1 MPLARF
7 QDETVKAALKVFS
20 SEGGPRR
27 FLVADEVGLGKTIVA
42 RTVIEKL
49 QALSPE
55 RRLNVFYVTSG
66 QAIAEQNRQR
76 LAGEGGAEQP
86 DDRLSLLATAPH
98 SAGRGVRVYALTPL
112 TSFPAVARGGRGRV
126 AERALLTILL
136 QRLRFRQEL
145 IDPGVKQQ
153 TWNNN
158 LTYWKRNFRRL
169 LSPNKLPAAFYRS
182 LTALLNTDDPLDL
195 LSAKSTQ
202 KGGRSYCLHA
212 MRCAL
217 ALTAL
222 RRKDVRPDLII
233 LDEFQKFPWVLHPE
247 SEKVDPMTAR
257 LIGNVYSG
265 DDKAR
270 PALLLLSAT
279 PYRLRSDNEGDSHR
293 EFYRV
298 ISFLAG
304 GGVPGERAAKK
315 LNDDFSVLRNGLFKL
330 GASENSTGIESREPL
345 DDVRDRIET
354 TLRKFV
360 ARTERADDPTY
371 AKVDSA
377 PPLLATLTSG
387 DIAVFD
393 DFARRFRQA
402 AETGNSSA
410 RRASGTVVP
419 LWHSVPYPMQ
429 TLGPS
434 YSAWNVARNITNR
447 PLSTGC
453 SLPTAGVKPGENHPK
468 LRRLLELFRQDST
481 NRLPWLAPTL
491 PWWELG
497 GDWANAGRSGK
508 LLIFSGFKA
517 SPGAISAILSQ
528 DIETELRGRSV
539 SYDRLWESSRFR
551 DPGVKPNPALY
562 SLFFPWPMLLEIQ
575 PPKRFGLTRAEAR
588 EAIKAKLIGL
598 LEGWSFDGA
607 GKPRPLWKLVSLV
620 CKVTP
625 LAEKVI
631 LAANVGRSNNSMEM
645 SVARWRKAAAAPK
658 ILSQREL
665 NLLSEFVL
673 AAPGV
678 VLARAFARHWPEARD
693 HQSLSK
699 LFEVAWGGLRPYLG
713 CRLFDGAL
721 APRDS
726 RKRRRRNVQ
735 DDQRAL
741 LAAII
746 EGNLESALDEN
757 FAMARR
763 SSPPNLTKV
772 LRELRQSLRL
782 HVGRTRLQAKPGTR
796 QSSAKPSGVNAL
808 PRSTNNY
815 RTHIA
820 IPFQVTEVE
829 GTLPG
834 EEGKPLH
841 QDVLRRAF
849 NSPFWPHTLVTTSV
863 GQEGLD
869 FHVWCDQLLHWDLPN
884 NPIDLE
890 QREGRINRF
899 AGLTIRRALTRD
911 PGKLLAKCPSDGS
924 PWAVIFDENHS
935 FTETSEKASGLAPWW
950 VLEGALPNTMVIEL
964 PLSRQVL
971 RLKRLRDDLL
981 FYRLALGQPDIRNF
995 VAKARTTLKS
1005 DDVARYVLDLSP
1017 LRLRSDRRKQ

>member
-7 QDETVKAALKVFS
+7 QEATVDAALKVLS
-20 SEGGPRR
+20 SEIGPRR

-42 RTVIEKL
+42 RTVIERL
-49 QALSPE
+49 QVLSPD
-55 RRLNVFYVTSG
+55 RRLNVFYITSG

-76 LAGEGGAEQP
+76 LAGEGGTEQP

-98 SAGRGVRVYALTPL
+98 SAGRGARVYALTPL

-126 AERALLTILL
+126 AERALLTVLL

-145 IDPGVKQQ
+145 IEPGVKPQ
-153 TWNNN
+153 TWNDNI
-158 LTYWKRNFRRL
+158 TYWKRNFRRL
-169 LSPNKLPAAFYRS
+169 LSPNKLPLAFHRS
-182 LTALLNTDDPLDL
+182 LTTLLNTDDPLDL
-195 LSAKSTQ
+195 LRAKSAD

-222 RRKDVRPDLII
+222 HRKDVHPDLII
-233 LDEFQKFPWVLHPE
+233 LDEFQKFPWVLHHD
-247 SEKVDPMTAR
+247 SEKVDAMTAQ
-257 LIGNVYSG
+257 LIGDLYSG
-265 DDKAR
+265 GGKTQ

-279 PYRLRSDNEGDSHR
+279 PYRLRSDKEGDSHR

-304 GGVPGERAAKK
+304 GGTPGERTVKK
-315 LNDDFSVLRNGLFKL
+315 LVEDFSVLRSGLFKL
-330 GASENSTGIESREPL
+330 GASESSTSIESREPL

-360 ARTERADDPTY
+360 ARTERTDDPTY
-371 AKVDSA
+371 AKVEAA
-377 PPLLATLTSG
+377 PPLLTTLTSG

-393 DFARRFRQA
+393 DFAWRFRQA
-402 AETGNSSA
+402 VETGNPSA

-434 YSAWNVARNITNR
+434 YRAWNVARAITNR
-447 PLSTGC
+447 PLSSGC
-453 SLPTAGVKPGENHPK
+453 SLPAAGVKPGESHPK
-468 LRRLLELFRQDST
+468 LRRLSEYLRQDSS
-481 NRLPWLAPTL
+481 NRLPWLPPTL

-497 GDWANAGRSGK
+497 GDWAKAGRLGK

-517 SPGAISAILSQ
+517 SPSAISAILSQ
-528 DIETELRGRSV
+528 DIEKELRGRSI

-551 DPGVKPNPALY
+551 DPGIKPNPALY

-575 PPKRFGLTRAEAR
+575 PPKQLNLTRAEAR
-588 EAIKAKLIGL
+588 QAIKAQFVGRLN
-598 LEGWSFDGA
+598 GWRFDGA

-625 LAEKVI
+625 LVEKVI
-631 LAANVGRSNNSMEM
+631 DGANVGRSNSSLAM
-645 SVARWRKAAAAPK
+645 SVAKWRNAAAAPK
-658 ILSQREL
+658 MLSQREL
-665 NLLSEFVL
+665 DLLSEFAL

-678 VLARAFARHWPEARD
+678 VLARAFIRHWPESRD
-693 HQSLSK
+693 HQSLSQ
-699 LFEVAWGGLRPYLG
+699 LFEIAWSGLRPYLG

-726 RKRRRRNVQ
+726 RKRRRRNVG

-741 LAAII
+741 MAAII
-746 EGNLESALDEN
+746 EGNLKSALDEN
-757 FAMARR
+757 FAMTRR
-763 SSPPNLTKV
+763 SSPPKLNKV
-772 LRELRQSLRL
+772 LRELQQSLRL
-782 HVGRTRLQAKPGTR
+782 HVGRTRLQEKPGARPLATNSR
-796 QSSAKPSGVNAL
+796 SSYH
-808 PRSTNNY
+808 Y

-829 GTLPG
+829 GALPG
-834 EEGKPLH
+834 EQGKPLH

-849 NSPFWPHTLVTTSV
+849 NSPLWPHTLVTTSV

-890 QREGRINRF
+890 QREGRVNRF
-899 AGLTIRRALTRD
+899 AGLAIRRALTRE
-911 PGKLLAKCPSDGS
+911 PGKLLATCPSDAS
-924 PWAVIFDENHS
+924 PWALIFDENQFVPVS
-935 FTETSEKASGLAPWW
+935 NEKPSGLAPWW

-964 PLSRQVL
+964 PLSRQVH

-981 FYRLALGQPDIRNF
+981 LYRLALGQPDIRTF
-995 VAKARTTLKS
+995 VTKARTTLKS
-1005 DDVARYVLDLSP
+1005 DDIARYVLDLSP
-1017 LRLRSDRRKQ
+1017 LRLRSSRRKQ